1 MFEDKAHDI
10 LLLQALKERPAQH
23 VKDLEAQ
30 PDGAGVFLTSFDR
43 WCGHRGPGCGPQAP
57 ALRSLC
63 SEPVSAVQSTPH

>member
-30 PDGAGVFLTSFDR
+30 PDGAGF
-43 WCGHRGPGCGPQAP
+43 
-57 ALRSLC
+57 
-63 SEPVSAVQSTPH
+63 PHLI